1 MTRLFVLR
9 HAQSEWNADGRW
21 QGHADPPLS
30 DAGRAQAAAAAA
42 RLSGEVREAVSSDL
56 LRAAQTADVIAEA
69 LGLGPVTLE
78 PGLREIDVGEWT
90 GLTRAEIEERWPGL
104 LDEWR
109 AGRLTSIPGGEDRE
123 AFRERIVASLG
134 RLAGRAPDTPL
145 LVVTHAGAIGV
156 LERHL
161 GVHPGVSVPQLCARW
176 FEVEETISVIGDRID
191 LLSG

>member
-134 RLAGRAPDTPL
+134 RLTGRSPDTPL

-176 FEVEETISVIGDRID
+176 FEVGETISVIGDRVD
-191 LLSG
+191 LLAG